1 MKTNTKKA
9 ICQNFLKENVF
20 DNISNTKKKIKIN
33 DKDFRI
39 IRMEEYE
46 LMKINQYKVS
56 QLKLI
61 CNHYNIRKT
70 GNKDELINNIYNFL
84 KYSLFAITI
93 QKNMRGYF
101 LRKYEKLAGP
111 GFKKRGICIND
122 SDFATLDPLKEIPFN
137 QFYSFKD
144 NEDNVY
150 GCNIISLYELV
161 CKKTKHDIQQNKLPL
176 NPYNREPLD
185 SNLIDNF
192 SHYLRLVKV
201 NRIECIIIEEV
212 EIVDPK
218 QQLKFK
224 IIEVFQYINELGNY
238 ADSNWLSNL
247 PRHMMVLFI
256 REMYDIWYYRAQL
269 TPTVMRE
276 IVPPHGNPF
285 MGMNLHLAQ
294 NQSDEVLM
302 KTAIKV
308 IEYLTKSAHTT
319 DKRSLGAYY
328 VLAALTLVSEDART
342 SLPWLFQAVAH

>member
-9 ICQNFLKENVF
+9 ICQNFLKDSVF
-20 DNISNTKKKIKIN
+20 DNISNTKKKFKV
-33 DKDFRI
+33 KDNEFRI

-56 QLKLI
+56 QLKEI

-93 QKNMRGYF
+93 QKNIRGFF
-101 LRKYEKLAGP
+101 LRKYERLAGP
-111 GFKKRGICIND
+111 GFKKRSLCIND
-122 SDFATLDPLKEIPFN
+122 TDFATLEPLKEIPFN

-144 NEDNVY
+144 NEDNIY
-150 GCNIISLYELV
+150 GCDIISLYELV
-161 CKKTKHDIQQNKLPL
+161 CKKTKYDIQQNKLPL

-218 QQLKFK
+218 QELRLK
-224 IIEVFQYINELGNY
+224 IIEIFQYINELGNY

-247 PRHMMVLFI
+247 PRHMLVLFI
-256 REMYDIWYYRAQL
+256 REMYDIWHYRAQL
-269 TPTVMRE
+269 TRTVMRE

-294 NQSDEVLM
+294 NQNDDVLM
-302 KTAIKV
+302 KYAIKV

>member
-111 GFKKRGICIND
+111 GFKKRSLCIND

-176 NPYNREPLD
+176 NPYNREPID
-185 SNLIDNF
+185 KYIIDNF
-192 SHYLRLVKV
+192 SHYMRLAKV

-294 NQSDEVLM
+294 NQNDEILM

>member
-9 ICQNFLKENVF
+9 ICQNFLKDSVF
-20 DNISNTKKKIKIN
+20 DNISNTKKKFKV
-33 DKDFRI
+33 KDNEFRI

-46 LMKINQYKVS
+46 LMKTNQYKVS
-56 QLKLI
+56 QLKEI

-93 QKNMRGYF
+93 QKNARGFF

-111 GFKKRGICIND
+111 AFKKRSLCIND
-122 SDFATLDPLKEIPFN
+122 SDFATLDPLNEIPFN

-144 NEDNVY
+144 NEDNIY

-161 CKKTKHDIQQNKLPL
+161 CKKTKYDIQQNKLPL
-176 NPYNREPLD
+176 NPYNREPID
-185 SNLIDNF
+185 KEIIDNF
-192 SHYLRLVKV
+192 SRYMRLAKV
-201 NRIECIIIEEV
+201 NRIEHIIIEEV

-218 QQLKFK
+218 QELRLK
-224 IIEVFQYINELGNY
+224 IIEIFQYINELGNY

-247 PRHMMVLFI
+247 PRHMLVLFI
-256 REMYDIWYYRAQL
+256 REMYDIWHYRAQL

-276 IVPPHGNPF
+276 IVTPHGNPF

-294 NQSDEVLM
+294 NQNDDVLM
-302 KTAIKV
+302 KYAIKV

-319 DKRSLGAYY
+319 DKRALGAYY